1 MSIEK
6 LTSGKTVRI
15 VFLICCILFTAAF
28 IYDAVSSATHRK
40 YVESEL
46 YDIVIR
52 ISDLDSNVDSVWR
65 NARSIDNKIDKIDE
79 SLSLISRR
87 IR

>member
-1 MSIEK
+1 MSNEK
-6 LTSGKTVRI
+6 YGKTARVILI
-15 VFLICCILFTAAF
+15 VCCILFTAAF
-28 IYDAVSSATHRK
+28 IYDAVSSAIHRK

-46 YDIVIR
+46 YDIVRR

-79 SLSLISRR
+79 SLSQISRR
-87 IR
+87 LR